1 MKKLFSAAA
10 SLVMAATMV
19 GAVSPVGT
27 SAADDKKGL
36 TFLAYK
42 DATLPEGVT
51 NNGSTLS
58 VSADAI
64 AAGDVVIPVGMYL
77 TENTADLTGFAADA
91 TVKSTSKDVGKV
103 KFKKFTPGADVFF
116 DSAKEFTAAD
126 GTKFTTDKVVAF
138 AGTSGRTGYKAHGI
152 YQVAE
157 ADQQLKAGTE
167 NAFVGLAWTNGGSKY
182 TWHGEKSDTYPL
194 VVFNVTLP
202 KGIANGD
209 YVIDFCNYDTE
220 YENKSCL
227 LEAGSKYDTD
237 KGNLDLTTLT
247 IKVGDAAPD
256 TNTTTTTTTQTTA
269 TTGSG
274 TTTTTTTG
282 GGTVTPPSDAPDVPD
297 GQETE
302 GKKSHMVADSK
313 IVFDFRNKDSEDGY
327 WRVDP
332 DEGDVMIT
340 PTLDTHGELITGVQF
355 FFKVEGDFT
364 ADIDTISPAL
374 NNVSVQPNNAGKA
387 VSLTCAVGPGST
399 GIPATA
405 DEPVFYIFLKPAEG
419 LKDGLYK
426 ISVDPSGE
434 SCEVLDANKKRI
446 DFTVI
451 PGYIAI
457 GDVSSKPDD
466 SSTTTSSSTTT
477 TSGTTTTTT
486 TTKKADDSSTTTKA
500 PDTTTKAPDTSGT
513 TTTTTT
519 KAPVTG
525 EPLYGDTNCDKVVR
539 INDVVLLNKW
549 LNDNKSYP
557 DMSEQGKLNADCYKP
572 QGGKELTAE
581 DSDAIIKSIVH
592 LVTLP
597 VEK

>member
-77 TENTADLTGFAADA
+77 TENGADITGFAADA

-103 KFKKFTPGADVFF
+103 KFKKFTPGADKFF
-116 DSAKEFTAAD
+116 DSPHEFTAAD
-126 GTKFTTDKVVAF
+126 GTKFSTDTVVAF
-138 AGTSGRTGYKAHGI
+138 AGSVSRTGYTAHGI
-152 YQVAE
+152 YQVSEAE
-157 ADQQLKAGTE
+157 SQKKAGTD
-167 NAFVGLAWTNGGSKY
+167 NAFVGMAWTNGGSKY

-202 KGIANGD
+202 KGIAEGD

-227 LEAGSKYDTD
+227 IEAGGKYDTD
-237 KGNLDLTTLT
+237 HKNLDLTTLT
-247 IKVGDAAPD
+247 IKVGDAASD
-256 TNTTTTTTTQTTA
+256 DTTTTTTTQTTA
-269 TTGSG
+269 TADSG

-297 GQETE
+297 GQDTA

-332 DEGDVMIT
+332 EYGDVT
-340 PTLDTHGELITGVQF
+340 VSPTLDTHGELLTGMQF

-364 ADIDTISPAL
+364 AEIDKKSPAL
-374 NNVSVQPNNAGKA
+374 QNVSVQPNNALKG
-387 VSLTCAVGPGST
+387 VTLTCSVGPDSS

-405 DEPVFYIFLKPAEG
+405 DQPVFNLFLKPADG
-419 LKDGLYK
+419 LADGLYK
-426 ISVDPSGE
+426 VSLDPEPDTFEILGAQRERVD
-434 SCEVLDANKKRI
+434 V
-446 DFTVI
+446 TVI

-457 GDVSSKPDD
+457 GDISTKPDD

-486 TTKKADDSSTTTKA
+486 TTKKPDDSSTTTSSSTTTKA
-500 PDTTTKAPDTSGT
+500 PLP
-513 TTTTTT
+513 
-519 KAPVTG
+519 G

-549 LNDNKSYP
+549 LNDNKSY
-557 DMSEQGKLNADCYKP
+557 DISDQGKLNADCYKP